1 MKQQRVKNVFKALE
15 ADQAVAENL
24 KIRAQ
29 LMNILA
35 EHIRK
40 QGLTQKQAAELFEV
54 TQPRVSDLTRGKIE
68 RFTIDMLIIMLARTG
83 RHVRVSVTSRAA

>member
-1 MKQQRVKNVFKALE
+1 MKQHRAKNVFEALE
-15 ADQAVAENL
+15 ADPAVAANL

-35 EHIRK
+35 AHIDK
-40 QGLTQKQAAELFEV
+40 EGLTQKQAAEFFDV

-68 RFTIDMLIIMLARTG
+68 RFTSDMLITMLARTG